1 MANLD
6 FSPLYRTTIGFD
18 RLPLLI
24 QAAMRTSDS
33 DLGYPPYNIEKRG
46 DDAYRIVVALAG
58 FTKDDLEVVSELGRL
73 IVRGKM
79 SERAG
84 KTEYLHHGIASRS
97 FERRFDLAD
106 YVEVEGATFENGLL
120 TIGLKRELP
129 EKFKP
134 RTIEIGR
141 SPSVLPTVKRPSQAA
156 A

>member
-6 FSPLYRTTIGFD
+6 FTPLYRTTIGFD
-18 RLPLLI
+18 RLPLLM
-24 QAAMRTSDS
+24 QAAKRTSDS
-33 DLGYPPYNIEKRG
+33 DLGYPPYNIEKCG

-58 FTKDDLEVVSELGRL
+58 FAKNDLEVVSESGRL
-73 IVRGKM
+73 VVRGKM
-79 SERAG
+79 SERADDI
-84 KTEYLHHGIASRS
+84 EYLHRGIASRS

-120 TIGLKRELP
+120 TIGLRRELP

-134 RTIEIGR
+134 RMIEIGHSASDAHVVER
-141 SPSVLPTVKRPSQAA
+141 SSQAA